1 MHYGIFLI
9 ALAITIVA
17 QIFVTSTYN
26 KFLKKNNSSGITGLE
41 AARRILDKNGLH
53 DVKVVMTAGTM
64 GDHYNPQTKTVN
76 LSQPVY
82 QGASI
87 TSLAVAAHE
96 CGHAIQDKDGY
107 TFLKIR
113 SSLVPLV
120 NFSSYAGY
128 FAIMIGIFASWFELI
143 FIGILLECVILLFEL
158 VTLPVEFNASKRAL
172 NELEQGLLFEKENNN
187 ARKVLRAAAFTYV
200 ASAANSALQILRLI
214 LMFGGRRDD

>member
-41 AARRILDKNGLH
+41 AARRILDKNGLN
-53 DVKVVMTAGTM
+53 DVKVVMTAGAM

-172 NELEQGLLFEKENNN
+172 NELEQGLLLEKENNN

>member
-26 KFLKKNNSSGITGLE
+26 KFLKKNNSRGITDLE

-172 NELEQGLLFEKENNN
+172 NELEQGLLIEKENSN

>member
-172 NELEQGLLFEKENNN
+172 NELEQGLLLEHENNN

>member
-172 NELEQGLLFEKENNN
+172 NELEQGLLIEKENSN

>member
-172 NELEQGLLFEKENNN
+172 NELEQGLLLEKENNN

>member
-9 ALAITIVA
+9 ALTITIVA

-41 AARRILDKNGLH
+41 AARKILDKNGLH

-82 QGASI
+82 QGSSI

-96 CGHAIQDKDGY
+96 CGHAIQDKDDY

-172 NELEQGLLFEKENNN
+172 NELEQGLLLEHENNN

>member
-53 DVKVVMTAGTM
+53 DVKVVMTAGAM

-113 SSLVPLV
+113 SSLVPLA

-172 NELEQGLLFEKENNN
+172 NELEQGLLIEKENNN

>member
-172 NELEQGLLFEKENNN
+172 NELEQGLLIEKENSN

-214 LMFGGRRDD
+214 LMFAGRRDD

>member
-76 LSQPVY
+76 LSQLVY
-82 QGASI
+82 QGSSI

-172 NELEQGLLFEKENNN
+172 NELEQGLLIEKENSN

>member
-9 ALAITIVA
+9 ALAITILA

-172 NELEQGLLFEKENNN
+172 NELEQGLLIEKENSN

>member
-41 AARRILDKNGLH
+41 AARRILDKNRLH

-172 NELEQGLLFEKENNN
+172 NELEQGLLLEHENNN